1 MNNTKN
7 KRNVFLLIFI
17 SFGVLYFTLKD
28 NFNEVIDNIITIN
41 LWWFLLA
48 LLLMFGYWLF
58 RSIAYKDIID
68 NFDPKYSIKR
78 AFGLTMLT
86 QFFNGVTPFASG
98 GQPFIVYT
106 LKKDGIDASK
116 GTNVVVQDFIAYQIA
131 LILIGTIAVVYNYY
145 FHIFNEVVL
154 LKEIVT
160 LGYIINVVVVISL
173 FVLSFAKNMNKFFI
187 KLIIKLLSRGKLI
200 KYKENTLQKWDDRIN
215 SFHDGA
221 LLLFKDKWFFLR
233 LISYNIL
240 ALLSHYLI
248 PLALLY
254 GMGDYTSLLGHESI
268 FTSAYIFLVASF
280 IPIPGSTG
288 GLEFAFIAFFSNF
301 ISGSVVGSVMLLW
314 RFVTYYLGVLIGAIV
329 FNIWKRRI

>member
-28 NFNEVIDNIITIN
+28 NFSEVIKNIITIN
-41 LWWFLLA
+41 IWWFLA
-48 LLLMFGYWLF
+48 SLLLMFGYWLF

-68 NFDPKYSIKR
+68 NFDPKYSLKR
-78 AFGLTMLT
+78 ALGLTMLT

-98 GQPFIVYT
+98 GQPFVVYT
-106 LKKDGIDASK
+106 LKKDGIDAGK
-116 GTNVVVQDFIAYQIA
+116 GTNVVIQDFIAYQIA

-145 FHIFNEVVL
+145 FHIFSEVVL

-160 LGYIINVVVVISL
+160 IGYIINVVVVIGL
-173 FVLSFAKNMNKFFI
+173 FVFSFAKDLNKFFI
-187 KLIIKLLSRGKLI
+187 KLIIKLLSRGRFV
-200 KYKENTLQKWDDRIN
+200 KYKEQTLQKWDDRIN

-248 PLALLY
+248 PLVLLY

-288 GLEFAFIAFFSNF
+288 GLEYAFIAFFSNF
-301 ISGSVVGSVMLLW
+301 ITGSVVGSVMLLW

-329 FNIWKRRI
+329 FNIWKRRV